1 MAGYTIVNAV
11 APIRVCDIGGWTDTW
26 FSGSGAI
33 FNIAVYPYAE
43 VQVHCSPE
51 LDSSDRVGLT
61 VENFGDTYLVDRST
75 SDYCKHPLLEAAIDL
90 MSLPEDL
97 SVRINIYSDAP
108 PGASTGTSAAVSV
121 ALIAALDTLSAG
133 RLTPHEIAQLAHFI
147 ETEKL
152 GLQCGIQDQ
161 IASAYGGINFID
173 MHSYP
178 KAVVS
183 PVQVPNDI
191 WWELERRLSVIYIGA
206 PHSSSEI
213 HQRVI
218 SGLGEN
224 PEEDRRLNKMRRL
237 ARKAKDAMFEGDWV
251 MLGTIMNENT
261 DVQRM
266 LHPDLVCPSFEEIIS
281 IAASFDALGCKVNG
295 AGGDGGSIT
304 ILSDGDMSRKR
315 AMLRALGEKFMI
327 LPIYLARQGLRIW
340 KTSPKPNKRSR

>member
-1 MAGYTIVNAV
+1 MANCTIVNAV

-26 FSGSGAI
+26 FSRSGAI

-43 VQVHCSPE
+43 VQIHCRTE
-51 LDSSDRVGLT
+51 LDSNDQVGLT
-61 VENFGDTYLVDRST
+61 VENFGDTYSVDRKTST
-75 SDYCKHPLLEAAIDL
+75 YSKHPLLEAAIDV
-90 MSLPEDL
+90 MSFPEDL
-97 SVRINIYSDAP
+97 SIRINIYSDAP

-121 ALIAALDTLSAG
+121 ALIAALDALTTG
-133 RLTPHEIAQLAHFI
+133 RLTPHEVAQLAHFI

-152 GLQCGIQDQ
+152 GLECGIQDQ

-178 KAVVS
+178 RAVVS
-183 PVQVPNDI
+183 PVQVPNNI

-224 PEEDRRLNKMRRL
+224 PEEDKRLNRLRRL
-237 ARKAKDAMFEGDWV
+237 ARKAKDAMFEGDWI
-251 MLGTIMNENT
+251 MLGKIMNENT
-261 DVQRM
+261 DVQRL

-281 IAASFDALGCKVNG
+281 IASSYDALGCKVNG

-315 AMLRALGEKFMI
+315 AMLRELGEQFTV

-340 KTSPKPNKRSR
+340 KTLPGLGA

>member
-1 MAGYTIVNAV
+1 MPDYTIVNAV

-26 FSGSGAI
+26 FSVFGAI

-43 VQVHCSPE
+43 VQIHCQTE
-51 LDSSDRVGLT
+51 LCSGDQVGLT
-61 VENFGDTYLVDRST
+61 VENFGDTYSVNRQIT
-75 SDYCKHPLLEAAIDL
+75 TYTKHPLLEAAVDL
-90 MSLPEDL
+90 MSLPEQMGI
-97 SVRINIYSDAP
+97 RINIYSDAP

-121 ALIAALDTLSAG
+121 ALIAALDALTVG
-133 RLTPHEIAQLAHFI
+133 RLTPHEVAQLAQFI

-173 MHSYP
+173 MHAYP

-183 PVQVPNDI
+183 PVSVPNDI

-213 HQRVI
+213 HKRVI
-218 SGLGEN
+218 SGLGPN
-224 PEEDRRLNKMRRL
+224 PEQDERLCRMRRL

-251 MLGTIMNENT
+251 TLGNVMNENT

-266 LHPDLVCPSFEEIIS
+266 LHPDLVCPGFEEVIS
-281 IAASFDALGCKVNG
+281 IAVGYGALGCKVNG

-304 ILSDGDMSRKR
+304 ILSDGDMRRKR
-315 AMLRALGEKFMI
+315 AMLRDLEERFTV
-327 LPIYLARQGLRIW
+327 LPIYLARQGLRVW
-340 KTSPKPNKRSR
+340 KTSPRLDR